1 MNFVWL
7 DINASWSHS
16 SLALPALHANL
27 EPHTREAC
35 NMQVVR
41 GTIKSPVQQIV
52 QEMEQLQPAYIFAT
66 AWLFNINYLNEVL
79 SRVAALCNPAG
90 IFLGGPEFLGD
101 NRDFLLRHP
110 YVTAVFK
117 GEGEEMFEKF
127 ISSLL
132 AQDCKWKELDG
143 FEWVEPA
150 AEDGYHSTKAVT
162 VSKFAEVEYPEKS
175 SLFSWNKSF
184 VQLET
189 SRGCFNSC
197 RFCVSGIEKSGIQ
210 NIPIGELRSR
220 LENIVGHGIKQ
231 VRVLDRTFNG
241 NPTRALELLELF
253 KEFAGKLNFHLEVH
267 PALLFPIGEAPFAS
281 METGSRSSDVQN
293 SCTQKNVDSE
303 VPVAGGLKES
313 AVGKLREALAQVP
326 EGLLHI
332 EAGIQTLQQDVLDN
346 CARKGSCAQAVK
358 GLQYLIGCGKFEVHA
373 DLIAGLPGYTYSA
386 LVEDTMEMMRIAPA
400 EIQLESLKL
409 LAGTHFRINADSLG
423 IKFSPTP
430 PYEVLQTPHITY
442 SELGKAM
449 TLSKILDLWYND
461 AKWREPFMEI
471 FSSQQQLL
479 LQLIDELLGTDYIT
493 QPLSLENK
501 GLLLYRFCKRYIP
514 EMAPLISLQW
524 VRNGLSIKKEPAEN
538 FTKWEMSQGTYS
550 NPLFVEGD
558 PRYKYYYL
566 TLGDIR
572 HWFSFNKEIERVAPC
587 GYVAL

>member
-27 EPHTREAC
+27 KPETQAAC

-52 QEMEQLQPAYIFAT
+52 QELEQLKPAYIFAT

-79 SRVAALCNPAG
+79 SRVAALCSPVG

-101 NRDFLLRHP
+101 NRDFLLHHP

-117 GEGEEMFEKF
+117 GEGEEMFEEF

-132 AQDCKWKELDG
+132 AQDGKWKELTG
-143 FEWVEPA
+143 FEWLESDSPHNSGSV
-150 AEDGYHSTKAVT
+150 YHSSKAVT
-162 VSKFAEVEYPEKS
+162 VSRYAEIEYPEKS
-175 SLFSWNKSF
+175 PLFSWDKSF

-189 SRGCFNSC
+189 SRGCFNNC
-197 RFCVSGIEKSGIQ
+197 RFCVSGIEKNGIQ
-210 NIPIGELRSR
+210 NIPVAELRNR
-220 LENIVGHGIKQ
+220 LKNIVDQGIKQ

-241 NPTRALELLELF
+241 NTTRALELLNLF
-253 KEFAGKLNFHLEVH
+253 QEFAGKLNFHLEVH
-267 PALLFPIGEAPFAS
+267 PALLFPVGENICAD
-281 METGSRSSDVQN
+281 EHV
-293 SCTQKNVDSE
+293 E
-303 VPVAGGLKES
+303 GGAKQS

-373 DLIAGLPGYTYSA
+373 DLIAGLPGYTYTA

-409 LAGTHFRINADSLG
+409 LAGTHFRLNATNLG
-423 IKFSPTP
+423 IRFSPAP
-430 PYEVLQTPHITY
+430 PYEVLETPHITY
-442 SELGKAM
+442 SKLCKAM

-461 AKWREPFMEI
+461 TKWRNTFREI
-471 FSSQQQLL
+471 FSSRQQLL
-479 LQLIDELLGTDYIT
+479 QQLIDQLHGTDYIT

-501 GLLLYRFCKRYIP
+501 GVLLYRFCKQHIP

-538 FTKWEMSQGTYS
+538 FTKWELSQGGET

-558 PRYKYYYL
+558 PRYKYHYL
-566 TLGDIR
+566 TLGDVR

-587 GYVAL
+587 GYFMEKI